1 MYEQGKTA
9 QVAAEMRA
17 YKLDILGISEAR
29 WTKSGE
35 PVLVTGE
42 KLLFSGHEEENAP
55 HTEGVALM
63 LSKTAQKAL
72 LGWQPHGPRIL
83 TASFRTKHKRIAL
96 NIVYYYS
103 PTNTADDLIKEQFY
117 QRLQTVL
124 DETFKGRD
132 VNIIMGDLNAKVGTD
147 NAGFEEVMGRHGQGE
162 MNENGEK
169 FANLCATNS
178 LVIGGTLFPHKRI
191 HKVTWV
197 SPDHFTES

>member
-1 MYEQGKTA
+1 MDKGLAAHLRKKKLYATETLTKNHKTNSALGEDGSPTGGLMMRTGESRKEATLPTTILPTRATIKIGTWNVMTMYEQGKTA

-35 PVLVTGE
+35 PVLGTGE

-83 TASFRTKHKRIAL
+83 TASFKTKHKRITL
-96 NIVYYYS
+96 NIMYCYS
-103 PTNTADDLIKEQFY
+103 PTNTAGDRIKEQFY
-117 QRLQTVL
+117 QSW
-124 DETFKGRD
+124 
-132 VNIIMGDLNAKVGTD
+132 N
-147 NAGFEEVMGRHGQGE
+147 
-162 MNENGEK
+162 
-169 FANLCATNS
+169 
-178 LVIGGTLFPHKRI
+178 
-191 HKVTWV
+191 
-197 SPDHFTES
+197 